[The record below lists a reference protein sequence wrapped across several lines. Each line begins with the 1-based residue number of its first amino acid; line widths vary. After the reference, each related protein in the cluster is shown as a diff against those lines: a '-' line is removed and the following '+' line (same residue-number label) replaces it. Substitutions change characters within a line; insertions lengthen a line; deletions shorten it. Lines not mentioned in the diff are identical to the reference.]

1 MMTPADLM
9 AALVKKWPLNATC
22 WSQATDEIRDM
33 SREARK
39 MIGYSE
45 LIAINFRACN
55 TPSEWNTN
63 GIHSIVRFYKI
74 MDHSQRAKFIADHAS
89 WLA

>member
-1 MMTPADLM
+1 MSPADLM
-9 AALVKKWPLNATC
+9 DALVKKWPLNATC

-33 SREARK
+33 SREARE

-45 LIAINFRACN
+45 LHAINFRACN

-74 MDHSQRAKFIADHAS
+74 MDHDQRARFIKDYGS
-89 WLA
+89 LLT